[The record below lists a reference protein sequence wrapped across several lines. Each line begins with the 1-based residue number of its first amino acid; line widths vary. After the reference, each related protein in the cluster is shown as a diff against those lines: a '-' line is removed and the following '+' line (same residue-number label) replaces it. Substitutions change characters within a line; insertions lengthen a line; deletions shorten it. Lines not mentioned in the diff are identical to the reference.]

1 MGDVRVEPQP
11 GPQTAL
17 LSSPADIVIY
27 GGGAGGGKTFGLLL
41 EPLRH
46 VHNPEFGAVVFR
58 RTTPQITNEGGLW
71 DEAGNLYPLLGARPY
86 SSHPLHYTFPSG
98 AKVSFTHMQYE
109 TNKHDWQGSQIPL
122 ILWDELTHFTEG
134 QFWYMLSRN
143 RSTCGVRPYQRAS
156 CNPDAASWVARLIAW
171 WIDPATGYPV
181 PERAGV
187 PRYFLRVSGVVQ
199 WADTAAELEE
209 AYPEVVEQAARA
221 GAEAVKSLT
230 FIPSSVYDNPAL
242 LAADPGYLANL
253 LALPPVD
260 QERLLRG
267 NWKIQ
272 AGGGTMFDRDWFVG
286 PERSL
291 VEPEAVPRGGV
302 ECRFWDFAA
311 SEYDVVQT
319 DKPFTAGWKM
329 VKHEHANGVT
339 YYVTDVV
346 ARQLGPAKVDDLFF
360 ETTRMDAAEARFKGR
375 RYLSRWE
382 FEGGSSGK
390 KEAHRLITALDGL
403 DAAPWGVSG
412 KGDKYVR
419 AKPLAVQA
427 KAGNIRFV
435 RAPWNEEVLQH
446 LHQQPEW
453 PTKDIMDAGSGCHD
467 VLTRESAGEAGGFYV
482 PPKR

>member
-1 MGDVRVEPQP
+1 MAEARVIAPQP

-17 LSSPADIVIY
+17 LASPADVVVF
-27 GGGAGGGKTFGLLL
+27 GGGAGGGKTWGLLL

-46 VHNPEFGAVVFR
+46 IHNPHFGAVLFR
-58 RTTPQITNEGGLW
+58 RTTPQITAEGGVW
-71 DEAGNLYPLLGARPY
+71 DEAGTLYPLLGGRPY

-109 TNKHDWQGSQIPL
+109 ANKHDWQGSQIPL

-143 RSTCGVRPYQRAS
+143 RSTCGVRPYMRAT
-156 CNPDAASWVARLIAW
+156 CNPDAGSWVARLIAW
-171 WIDPATGYPV
+171 WIDQDTGYPIA
-181 PERAGV
+181 ERAGV
-187 PRYFLRVSGVVQ
+187 VRHFLRVSGVVQ
-199 WADTAAELEE
+199 WADTAEELEE
-209 AYPEVVEQAARA
+209 AYPEVVEQASRVGAR
-221 GAEAVKSLT
+221 AVKSLT
-230 FIPSSVYDNPAL
+230 FIPASVYDNPAL
-242 LAADPGYLANL
+242 LEADPGYLANL
-253 LALPPVD
+253 LALPPVE
-260 QERLLRG
+260 QARLLRQ

-272 AGGGTMFDRDWFVG
+272 AGGGTLFNRDWF
-286 PERSL
+286 EL

-311 SEYDVVQT
+311 TEYAEVQP

-346 ARQLGPAKVDDLFF
+346 ARQLGPAAVDELFF
-360 ETTRMDAAEARFKGR
+360 ETSQTDRREAVLKGR
-375 RYLSRWE
+375 RYLVRWE
-382 FEGGSSGK
+382 LEGGSAGK
-390 KEAHRLITALDGL
+390 KEAHRLVTALDGF
-403 DAAPWGVSG
+403 DAGPIRPDGS
-412 KGDKYVR
+412 KEIR

-427 KAGNIRFV
+427 KAGNVKLV
-435 RAPWNEEVLQH
+435 RGPWNEEVLQH

-467 VLTRESAGEAGGFYV
+467 VLTHESATEGGGYGAV
-482 PPKR
+482 QA